1 MAVLCLLTNTPW
13 PWPTPSRAASA
24 TERGITHLERSG
36 RRLQAGLHKR
46 SAEDWGHSLRAPGA
60 ALLRRLGF
68 LAGRGAHESFSGT
81 ALRAGTGPLWWV
93 AEDAHLWPQPGR
105 TTILPMKN
113 DLRQTGFGHYRM
125 GREYDSRP
133 MDELKLGRLFQ
144 TPPDL
149 MLGLRKKL
157 EPGSILNPAERIVG
171 ENVAQLDH
179 LRLKLILKAGWG
191 RVGSFRSVLGSTS
204 LPCLVRWP

>member
-1 MAVLCLLTNTPW
+1 MSPVQCVTDVPV
-13 PWPTPSRAASA
+13 
-24 TERGITHLERSG
+24 
-36 RRLQAGLHKR
+36 
-46 SAEDWGHSLRAPGA
+46 HS
-60 ALLRRLGF
+60 LLRRLGF
-68 LAGRGAHESFSGT
+68 LAGRGAYELIAGRCGVSP
-81 ALRAGTGPLWWV
+81 LRRV

-171 ENVAQLDH
+171 ENVAQRDH
-179 LRLKLILKAGWG
+179 LRLSLILKTEW
-191 RVGSFRSVLGSTS
+191 RLVGSFRSVLGSTS

>member
-13 PWPTPSRAASA
+13 PWPTASRAASA

-68 LAGRGAHESFSGT
+68 LAGRGAYELIAGRCGVSP
-81 ALRAGTGPLWWV
+81 LRRV
-93 AEDAHLWPQPGR
+93 AEDAHLWPQTGR
-105 TTILPMKN
+105 KAILPSQD

-125 GREYDSRP
+125 GREHDSRP
-133 MDELKLGRLFQ
+133 TDE
-144 TPPDL
+144 
-149 MLGLRKKL
+149 
-157 EPGSILNPAERIVG
+157 
-171 ENVAQLDH
+171 
-179 LRLKLILKAGWG
+179 
-191 RVGSFRSVLGSTS
+191 
-204 LPCLVRWP
+204 